1 MRSLVV
7 LGAKEHAKVMVATLE
22 DAPYT
27 DWEVVGFL
35 DDNPALEGTR
45 LLDRPV
51 LGPMARLEAL
61 ARSGS
66 VQGALIGVSC
76 GHMPVRAK
84 LFRRAVELGLE
95 LPTVISPAAF
105 VHRTAKIGMGGAVF
119 AGAVVHAFATVGDN
133 FVAYSN
139 AVVEHECVLDDN
151 VYLGPNVSFC
161 ANCRVGANT
170 FIGTGASVI
179 APHVGA
185 DVIVGAG
192 AAVLEDVPDGAVVAG
207 IPARV
212 LRRRSPEARQAS
224 YTLRKE
230 ERAGG

>member
-22 DAPYT
+22 DST
-27 DWEVVGFL
+27 NGWKVVGFL
-35 DDNPALEGTR
+35 DDNPALRGTT

-51 LGPMARLEAL
+51 LGPLSMLEEL
-61 ARSGS
+61 AGSGT

-76 GHMPVRAK
+76 GHMPLRAK
-84 LFRRAVELGLE
+84 LFARAVGLGLDV
-95 LPTVISPAAF
+95 PTVISPAAF
-105 VHRTAKIGMGGAVF
+105 VHRTATVGRGGAVL
-119 AGAVVHAFATVGDN
+119 AGAIVHAFATVGQN

-139 AVVEHECVLDDN
+139 AVVEHECVLGDN

-161 ANCRVGANT
+161 ANCQVGANT
-170 FIGTGASVI
+170 FIATGASVI
-179 APHVGA
+179 CPRLGS

-192 AAVLEDVPDGAVVAG
+192 AAVVDDVPDGSVVAG
-207 IPARV
+207 VPARV
-212 LRRRSPEARQAS
+212 LRQRSVEERKMS

-230 ERAGG
+230 EGTGR